1 MSLDVESLRKDFP
14 IFEMQVHGKP
24 LIYLDSA
31 ATSQKPRQVVD
42 RMVRFYE
49 TENANVHRGV
59 YELSERAT
67 NAYEGARAACAR
79 FIGARDPRN
88 IIFTRGATEGIN
100 LVRFTWARAN
110 VHEGDEILVTQME
123 HHSNL
128 IPWQILAQEA
138 GAKLRSLPVDDEGL
152 LRIDLLGEY
161 ITDRTKIVAVSLMS
175 NVLGT
180 INPVR
185 KIADAAHAVG
195 ARIVVDAA
203 QAAPHIPIDV
213 NELDVDFLAYSSHKM
228 LGPTGAGALYGRLD
242 LLGEYITDRT
252 KIVAVSLMSNVLGT
266 INPVRKI
273 ADAAHAMG
281 ARIVVDAAQ
290 AAPHIPID
298 VNELDVDF
306 LAYSSHKMLGPTGAG
321 ALYGRLDLLEEMPP
335 FMGGGEMI
343 REVFEDHAT
352 WAEVPHKFEAGT
364 PNIAQAVGMGAA
376 VEYLEGL
383 GIENVRAHEKEMVGY
398 AIEKLEGAGAVVY
411 GPKDVEIRG
420 GVASFNLDEVHPH
433 DMATILDQE
442 GLCIRAG
449 HHCAQPLMRVLGVA
463 ATARASFYVYNTPD
477 EIDALVEAL
486 DKAKGWFA

>member
-14 IFEMQVHGKP
+14 IFETQVHGKP

-31 ATSQKPRQVVD
+31 SSSQKPRQVVD

-49 TENANVHRGV
+49 TEYANVHRGV
-59 YELSERAT
+59 YDLSERAT
-67 NAYEGARAACAR
+67 AAYEGARAACAR
-79 FIGARDPRN
+79 FVGARDPRS
-88 IIFTRGATEGIN
+88 IIFTRGTTEGIN

-110 VHEGDEILVTQME
+110 VKAGDEIVVTEME

-128 IPWQILAQEA
+128 VPWQLLAQEV
-138 GAKLRSLPVDDEGL
+138 GASLRHLPVDDEGL
-152 LRIDLLGEY
+152 LRIDLLDEY
-161 ITDRTKIVAVSLMS
+161 ITERTKVVAVSLMS

-185 KIADAAHAVG
+185 ALADAAHA
-195 ARIVVDAA
+195 A
-203 QAAPHIPIDV
+203 
-213 NELDVDFLAYSSHKM
+213 
-228 LGPTGAGALYGRLD
+228 
-242 LLGEYITDRT
+242 
-252 KIVAVSLMSNVLGT
+252 
-266 INPVRKI
+266 
-273 ADAAHAMG
+273 G

-335 FMGGGEMI
+335 FHGGGEMI
-343 REVFEDHAT
+343 REVFPDHST

-364 PNIAQAVGMGAA
+364 PNIAQAVGMAAA

-383 GIENVRAHEKEMVGY
+383 GMDNVRAHEKEMVDYG
-398 AIEKLEGAGAVVY
+398 ISKLEEAGAKVY
-411 GPKDVEIRG
+411 GPKDISIRG

-449 HHCAQPLMRVLGVA
+449 HHCAQPLMRVLGVP

-477 EIDALVEAL
+477 EIDALVGAL

>member
-14 IFEMQVHGKP
+14 IFETQVHGKP

-31 ATSQKPRQVVD
+31 ASSQKPRQVVD

-49 TENANVHRGV
+49 TEYANVHRGV

-67 NAYEGARAACAR
+67 AAYEGARVACAR
-79 FIGARDPRN
+79 FVGARDPRS
-88 IIFTRGATEGIN
+88 IVFTRGATEGIN

-110 VHEGDEILVTQME
+110 VTEGDEILVTEME

-128 IPWQILAQEA
+128 VPWQLLAQEV
-138 GAKLRSLPVDDEGL
+138 GATLRHLPVDDEGL
-152 LRIDLLGEY
+152 LRMDLLGDY
-161 ITDRTKIVAVSLMS
+161 ITDRTKVVAVSLMS

-185 KIADAAHAVG
+185 EIADAAHA
-195 ARIVVDAA
+195 A
-203 QAAPHIPIDV
+203 
-213 NELDVDFLAYSSHKM
+213 
-228 LGPTGAGALYGRLD
+228 
-242 LLGEYITDRT
+242 
-252 KIVAVSLMSNVLGT
+252 
-266 INPVRKI
+266 
-273 ADAAHAMG
+273 G

-321 ALYGRLDLLEEMPP
+321 ALYGRLDLLESMPP
-335 FMGGGEMI
+335 FHGGGEMI
-343 REVFEDHAT
+343 REVFPDHST

-376 VEYLEGL
+376 VEYLEEL
-383 GIENVRAHEKEMVGY
+383 GIDDVRAHEKEMVAY
-398 AIEKLEGAGAVVY
+398 AIEKLEETGARVY
-411 GPKDVEIRG
+411 GPKDTSIRG
-420 GVASFNLDEVHPH
+420 GVASFNLDDVHPH

-442 GLCIRAG
+442 GICIRAG
-449 HHCAQPLMRVLGVA
+449 HHCAQPLMRVLGVP

-477 EIDALVEAL
+477 DIDALIGAL

>member
-1 MSLDVESLRKDFP
+1 MPLDVESLRKDFP
-14 IFEMQVHGKP
+14 IFETQVHGKP

-42 RMVRFYE
+42 RMVAFYE

-59 YELSERAT
+59 YDLSERAT
-67 NAYEGARAACAR
+67 AAYEGARGACAR
-79 FIGARDPRN
+79 FIGARDARS
-88 IIFTRGATEGIN
+88 IIFTKGATESIN

-110 VHEGDEILVTQME
+110 VKEGDEILVTQME

-128 IPWQILAQEA
+128 IPWQLLAQEV
-138 GAKLRSLPVDDEGL
+138 GAKLRSLPVDDDGL

-161 ITDRTKIVAVSLMS
+161 VTDRTKIVAVSLMS

-185 KIADAAHAVG
+185 RIADAAHAVG

-228 LGPTGAGALYGRLD
+228 LGPTGAG
-242 LLGEYITDRT
+242 
-252 KIVAVSLMSNVLGT
+252 V
-266 INPVRKI
+266 
-273 ADAAHAMG
+273 
-281 ARIVVDAAQ
+281 
-290 AAPHIPID
+290 
-298 VNELDVDF
+298 
-306 LAYSSHKMLGPTGAG
+306 
-321 ALYGRLDLLEEMPP
+321 LYGRLDLLEEMPP

-343 REVFEDHAT
+343 REVFDDHAT

-383 GIENVRAHEKEMVGY
+383 GIENVRAHEKEMVAY
-398 AIEKLEGAGAVVY
+398 AIDKLESAGAVVY

-420 GVASFNLDEVHPH
+420 GVAAFNLDEVHPH

-477 EIDALVEAL
+477 EIDALIDAL
-486 DKAKGWFA
+486 EKAKGWFA